1 MEHFHKLSLVE
12 RVPCRLITANFL
24 HDSFVHLGSSCYA
37 LATVAPAIEEVLGW
51 DIFLA
56 TYLLS
61 SVGGSVGTF
70 ILGDAVTVGASSG
83 IFGVIGESGPSL
95 CPATWLGFSTWLGVV
110 MNERAKA
117 DASNTH
123 AGALVAYLWKNRCL
137 ERTSQQLTS
146 IAGVVGVNLVM
157 GGIQETSIDNI
168 GTPTPYCS
176 PKQCPYIITMQ
187 ENML

>member
-1 MEHFHKLSLVE
+1 MRRWIKHLYCHNNKWVGCL
-12 RVPCRLITANFL
+12 PCRLITANFL

-70 ILGDAVTVGASSG
+70 VLGDAVTVGASSG
-83 IFGVIGESGPSL
+83 IFGVIGESGVSIACQQGL
-95 CPATWLGFSTWLGVV
+95 ALPAWLGIRH
-110 MNERAKA
+110 MNMHSKA
-117 DASNTH
+117 DTANMH

-168 GTPTPYCS
+168 GTSTPYLPCFADELS
-176 PKQCPYIITMQ
+176 
-187 ENML
+187 L